1 LTARLA
7 ERIHRD
13 FEDPGSASEVCRIVS
28 TASESERVQAAIVF
42 WARGSIDRLRDGAAL
57 ARIDWRDVLVR
68 GELADDDWRSRLD
81 DELGPIDTD

>member
-1 LTARLA
+1 MADLTARLA

-57 ARIDWRDVLVR
+57 VIDGFAVTHSSGAHW
-68 GELADDDWRSRLD
+68 SRLD